1 MRIPILILAGALSLL
16 AVAPASAADRNFSVT
31 SFTRIRVDGPY
42 RLRVTTGV
50 APFATASGSAH
61 GLDGVAIDVQGTTL
75 VVHSNGASWGG
86 YPGESSGPIEIAIGT
101 HDLTAAWINGSGA
114 LAINAVR
121 GMSFDLSVQGSGNAT
136 IDRVAVDQLR
146 VGLSGAALAR
156 LSGQAAQVT
165 AIVRG
170 SSSFDGSALEA
181 KNATVGAEG
190 PSVVRV
196 NVRDT
201 VKIDARGTASVS
213 LTGGAACVVKAIG
226 SANVDGCR

>member
-1 MRIPILILAGALSLL
+1 MRILILAALPLLL
-16 AVAPASAADRNFSVT
+16 ASPAPAADRNFSVT

-50 APFATASGSAH
+50 APFATASGSSR

-86 YPGESSGPIEIAIGT
+86 YPGEASGPVEITIGT
-101 HDLTAAWINGSGA
+101 HELTAAWVNGSGG
-114 LAINAVR
+114 LAIDAVR
-121 GMSFDLSVQGSGNAT
+121 GLSFDLSVQGSGNAT

-146 VGLSGAALAR
+146 VGLSGAASAR
-156 LSGQAAQVT
+156 LSGQVAQVT

-170 SSSFDGSALEA
+170 SSSLDGSALAA

-201 VKIDARGTASVS
+201 VRIDARGTASVS
-213 LTGGAACVVKAIG
+213 LTGGAACTVKAVG
-226 SANVDGCR
+226 SASVEGCR